1 MHISVNKYD
10 FQSVMGIRIRFSLTI
25 LSKIFRMEGE
35 EFGMDRT
42 AKHRGDP
49 RTQRPLRRVRDGVPR
64 PPKDFTETG
73 GFPHK
78 AATHFSHI

>member
-10 FQSVMGIRIRFSLTI
+10 FQSVMGIRIHFSLTI

-49 RTQRPLRRVRDGVPR
+49 
-64 PPKDFTETG
+64 
-73 GFPHK
+73 
-78 AATHFSHI
+78 